1 MHGSQFTAHARVR
14 MQQRGIPPGA
24 VEDLLD
30 FGRTAHDHHGCEIVF
45 FDKIARRRMA
55 RERGRPL
62 SERIHKFTRTYAVL
76 TADGV
81 VRTIGWRY
89 KRIHRN

>member
-1 MHGSQFTAHARVR
+1 MNGSQYTAHARVR

-30 FGRTAHDHHGCEIVF
+30 FGRTAHDHHGGEIVF
-45 FDKIARRRMA
+45 FDKTARRRLA
-55 RERGRPL
+55 REHGGHL
-62 SERIHKFTRTYAVL
+62 DERSAKFTRAYAVL
-76 TADGV
+76 AADGA